1 MELRGWGAVLFVLQA
16 LVAMACGVV
25 IAFVAAFQVGF
36 AYAMT
41 RWGGPVTTMSAA
53 ERRDSTAASDYG
65 FLLGF
70 NGSLLAQLVLTCIVV
85 QGYRALRARRDVGV
99 TYHDPRFGGIVL
111 DYVFASTLLEAIGLG
126 LWCVACPHPHLP
138 GVPGGLVG
146 LSVLGAA
153 AAVGLATRVKHW
165 SRGPLVAQAALA
177 LIGGASLAAVF
188 GSTDLVWRLSLAGS
202 VLALALSLRRSG
214 PPRVALIAAPPTK

>member
-111 DYVFASTLLEAIGLG
+111 VDAARGNRPRALVCRVPAPAPPRRPRRLG
-126 LWCVACPHPHLP
+126 GSVRAGCCRRGGARYQGQALVAR
-138 GVPGGLVG
+138 
-146 LSVLGAA
+146 
-153 AAVGLATRVKHW
+153 AVGCTGRARADRRSEPGRRFRFDRSGL
-165 SRGPLVAQAALA
+165 
-177 LIGGASLAAVF
+177 ASLAR
-188 GSTDLVWRLSLAGS
+188 RLGAG
-202 VLALALSLRRSG
+202 VGLEPA
-214 PPRVALIAAPPTK
+214 